1 GREGRVT
8 TCQRKN
14 FRIFVEGVSRD
25 KGNGATV
32 PIGVNA
38 SNVVITKLKLDKD
51 RKNSLS
57 AGERAE
63 VTAALETLRSD
74 ETMDL
79 GVLGVGLGALLLRD
93 DLATDDKLAD
103 VVRLVEVEEPT
114 DLGRA
119 LRAEALGEALVGQP
133 GDGVLAL
140 LDDDE
145 VEGADVGT
153 DDATADRLALALAG
167 AAGAV
172 ARVALGE
179 EEADTVRDE
188 DSLLQRETL
197 LVVTAGDP
205 DDVALELVAELVGG
219 DLLSHALLV
228 KDARLALIVDLDS
241 FLLPGGRVGEYQLH
255 DI

>member
-1 GREGRVT
+1 VTLRARVRGGVPDPGQSGGRR
-8 TCQRKN
+8 QRK
-14 FRIFVEGVSRD
+14 EESKGGGVH
-25 KGNGATV
+25 V
-32 PIGVNA
+32 Q
-38 SNVVITKLKLDKD
+38 
-51 RKNSLS
+51 
-57 AGERAE
+57 
-63 VTAALETLRSD
+63 TL
-74 ETMDL
+74 DL
-79 GVLGVGLGALLLRD
+79 GGLGVGLGALLLRD

-119 LRAEALGEALVGQP
+119 LRAEPLGEDLVGQP
-133 GDGVLAL
+133 GDVVLAL

-197 LVVTAGDP
+197 LLNSPNAPRRAPHFFHHRSSAHDSVQFPCIQPDPVRPLTVV
-205 DDVALELVAELVGG
+205 
-219 DLLSHALLV
+219 
-228 KDARLALIVDLDS
+228 
-241 FLLPGGRVGEYQLH
+241 GRPVVSRRESRAVESSRDG
-255 DI
+255 

>member
-1 GREGRVT
+1 MALV
-8 TCQRKN
+8 
-14 FRIFVEGVSRD
+14 
-25 KGNGATV
+25 
-32 PIGVNA
+32 
-38 SNVVITKLKLDKD
+38 LK
-51 RKNSLS
+51 
-57 AGERAE
+57 
-63 VTAALETLRSD
+63 TLRSNK
-74 ETMDL
+74 TLDL
-79 GVLGVGLGALLLRD
+79 GGLGVGLGALLLRD

-119 LRAEALGEALVGQP
+119 LGAEPLGEDLVGQP
-133 GDGVLAL
+133 RDVVLAL

-197 LVVTAGDP
+197 LLNSPNAPPRVFFHQIHPSTRRPVSIQPARIQSACCRWSIGDVSRP
-205 DDVALELVAELVGG
+205 E
-219 DLLSHALLV
+219 S
-228 KDARLALIVDLDS
+228 
-241 FLLPGGRVGEYQLH
+241 GRVSSREGGERKREKLGVDRISDLCHAYIPNVRARQRTSLPPV
-255 DI
+255 ILTT